1 MMVVVSRHGGQ
12 VMFFLLHISLAI
24 FHTSSLWFASQL
36 NRMCCIDSV
45 VSHFAEA
52 SVVEISH
59 FGPVRAALMC
69 AVEEFPQEV
78 SYVCGYIS
86 SVHKGGSPY
95 AFVAWFFDLKVEDCG
110 MHEVEV

>member
-12 VMFFLLHISLAI
+12 VMFFLSHISLAI
-24 FHTSSLWFASQL
+24 FHTSSLWFALQL
-36 NRMCCIDSV
+36 LHRLSG
-45 VSHFAEA
+45 FAFYTEA

-78 SYVCGYIS
+78 PYVCGYIS

-95 AFVAWFFDLKVEDCG
+95 AFVAWFFDLEVEDCG
-110 MHEVEV
+110 V